1 MFVTDSCKPEVGT
14 TKKYECW
21 TFVKDIVLPCSD
33 YILRVNVAP
42 DLNNSLLSIDLF
54 RPMIIK
60 KQRKNCECCPG
71 HYLSTSVY

>member
-33 YILRVNVAP
+33 YILRMNVAP
-42 DLNNSLLSIDLF
+42 DLNNHLLSIDLF
-54 RPMIIK
+54 RSIMIIK
-60 KQRKNCECCPG
+60 KNRLKVRDSLWMVIG
-71 HYLSTSVY
+71 